1 MLSRSNADSD
11 GGSVTRIIRV
21 VLVIRRS
28 VRCRAG
34 ADGRAK
40 SGRAEWHRRR
50 LAGRTPGRGD
60 RHVAARRT
68 EGPGRQERQRRDVF
82 VHGRGARSLSGAGEP
97 AWFSV
102 EDERGGVSRSGRP
115 HRHRGGARDRP
126 AAAGCRGHCR
136 RNRAIAVEDRRARHR
151 DRRGDDRSHQQAR
164 RARGASSG
172 SGRAD
177 RAGWPAWWRHIALPS
192 RR

>member
-1 MLSRSNADSD
+1 M
-11 GGSVTRIIRV
+11 TRIIRV
-21 VLVIRRS
+21 VLVFLAMFAAAQAHMAAQS
-28 VRCRAG
+28 QAVLSGTVVDSLG
-34 ADGRAK
+34 A
-40 SGRAEWHRRR
+40 R
-50 LAGRTPGRGD
+50 LAGATVTLLR
-60 RHVAARRT
+60 
-68 EGPGRQERQRRDVF
+68 EGQKVQESQSGSDGDVF
-82 VHGRGARSLSGAGEP
+82 IHGPCARSLSGAGEH

-102 EDERGGVSRSGRP
+102 EGERGRVPRSGRA
-115 HRHRGGARDRP
+115 HRDRGGARDRS
-126 AAAGCRGHCR
+126 AAAGSGGHCR

-172 SGRAD
+172 SCRAD